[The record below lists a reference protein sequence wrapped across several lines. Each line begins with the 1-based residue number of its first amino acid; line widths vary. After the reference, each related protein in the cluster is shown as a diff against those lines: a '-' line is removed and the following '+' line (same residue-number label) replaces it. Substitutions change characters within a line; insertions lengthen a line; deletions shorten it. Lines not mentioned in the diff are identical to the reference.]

1 MNNIALNESTAL
13 RVLQTVDQ
21 GLVKGMGDPVPGQMC
36 VEAAVCFALGLPH
49 SDDPGCVSVALRD
62 LKIKLN
68 DAHWSSDQARAAGLR
83 RLAIAQLGTKD
94 TLDEA
99 EFARRVALVA
109 TKTTVADCLDQVGL
123 SDHAQACRNATD
135 LKSAQSAAAAARAAA
150 WAAAAWA
157 AVAALAAAEY
167 AAVRAADVY
176 AAAWA
181 ADAAAQA
188 AAQAASVAPNP
199 DQVLAD
205 FAERVV
211 QILIDMKATGTQWL
225 HLTETK

>member
-1 MNNIALNESTAL
+1 VNNITLNESTAL
-13 RVLQTVDQ
+13 KVLQTVDQ
-21 GLVKGMGDPVPGQMC
+21 GLVAGIGDPVPGQMC

-68 DAHWSSDQARAAGLR
+68 DAHWSSPSARAAGLR

-99 EFARRVALVA
+99 EFARRVTLMVIN
-109 TKTTVADCLDQVGL
+109 TTLADCLDQVGL

-135 LKSAQSAAAAARAAA
+135 LESAQAAAA
-150 WAAAAWA
+150 AAAAWA